1 MLGLTLVQ
9 WLITVLLL
17 VGIALPFL
25 QIAHPRHARAF
36 MGALVGFT
44 ALWWFLYLLMRNSG
58 MFGKHQPLNSDTVLL
73 RGYVFSVALCS
84 LLEEVLSMR
93 DESREVRPVVLLLSI
108 LFFLFTL
115 ASLVGGALGA
125 F

>member
-1 MLGLTLVQ
+1 MLGLSLLHWLVK
-9 WLITVLLL
+9 LLL
-17 VGIALPFL
+17 LLGIALPFL

-44 ALWWFLYLLMRNSG
+44 ALCLVLYLLMRNG
-58 MFGKHQPLNSDTVLL
+58 EMLGKHAPDNSDTVLL

-93 DESREVRPVVLLLSI
+93 DENKDMRPMVLVFSI
-108 LFFLFTL
+108 VFFLL
-115 ASLVGGALGA
+115 ALACLVGGAFGA

>member
-1 MLGLTLVQ
+1 MLGLSLLQ
-9 WLITVLLL
+9 WLITILLL

-36 MGALVGFT
+36 MGALIGFT
-44 ALWWFLYLLMRNSG
+44 SLWWFLNLLMRNKG
-58 MFGKHQPLNSDTVLL
+58 MLGEHQPLNSDTVLL
-73 RGYVFSVALCS
+73 RSYVFSVALCS

-93 DESREVRPVVLLLSI
+93 NEGKEVRSVILTLSI
-108 LFFLFTL
+108 LFFVGTL
-115 ASLVGGALGA
+115 ICLVGGVFGA